1 MRTNSSAAAIAVA
14 ALASVAVA
22 APATGESTPALDFD
36 LGFGVEQP
44 ASPASL
50 VLHEVYKNPSDPS
63 GKPSPLRK
71 TVLEAPAGTVFDG
84 HAVAACTASDD
95 QLMTDGPT
103 ACPTDSRVGTGSVAL
118 DTGFGPP
125 VDPYMVDAILF
136 NGGDGITELFSD
148 HQTGARLAVG
158 HGRFTAPNTLTETP
172 ARNPGGPPDGESSV
186 RQVDFR
192 FAERRGPDGRA
203 FITTPPSCPAAGA
216 WAAKLTATVADGHTY
231 VATSSTPCVAS
242 GVVEQP
248 RPVPRPAIDVGVIP
262 RRARAGTRARL
273 HVRLRSTAPDC
284 LAAAT
289 VRFHRAKARTNRS
302 GLATLALRL
311 HRPGRYQLTAT
322 HAGCRAGS
330 ATVVV
335 APVRGGTAHA

>member
-36 LGFGVEQP
+36 LGLGAQQP
-44 ASPASL
+44 ASPTSL
-50 VLHEVYKNPSDPS
+50 VLHEVYKNPSDPD

-84 HAVAACTASDD
+84 HAVAACTAGDD
-95 QLMTDGPT
+95 QLMTDGPS
-103 ACPTDSRVGTGSVAL
+103 ACPTDSRVGTGTVAL

-136 NGGDGITELFSD
+136 NGGDGIIEVFSD

-192 FAERRGPDGRA
+192 FTERRGAGGRA
-203 FITTPPSCPAAGA
+203 FITTPPSCPAAGT
-216 WAAKLTATVADGHTY
+216 WASKLTATVADGHTY
-231 VATSSTPCVAS
+231 VVTSTTPCAAT
-242 GVVEQP
+242 GVVERPQP
-248 RPVPRPAIDVGVIP
+248 RPAPPAIDVRVSP
-262 RRARAGTRARL
+262 RRVRAGTRTRFD
-273 HVRLRSTAPDC
+273 VRLRSSVVGC
-284 LAAAT
+284 LAGAT
-289 VRFHRAKARTNRS
+289 IRFHGIKTRTDTS
-302 GLATLALRL
+302 GRTTLALRPR
-311 HRPGRYQLTAT
+311 RPGRYLLTAT
-322 HAGCRAGS
+322 HAGCRAGR
-330 ATVVV
+330 ATIVV
-335 APVRGGTAHA
+335 APGSHTSR